1 MKKKITAIIVCLSI
15 ALTISGCFKK
25 PETPQSLAQSV
36 AANLEKIKSL
46 SLNMTMDFEAE
57 ITDGTGMT
65 DESATMGMTMDLDIE
80 STAEPEAA
88 YLSGTMGMSVS
99 GQRNEQEI
107 ESYLVEE
114 DGETVSYTVSGDTCV
129 RQVSDD
135 DSSDAFFQKNMY
147 DYIASGEAEAQLERE
162 MASIDNRSAY
172 VLRTKLEG
180 DLLKDVMGLTVSGI
194 FAQNEESGME
204 DIEADVTVYIYE
216 DTKLPARVEIGGMG
230 IGRFMEESV
239 NSTGADMDVSRFD
252 IMMEYTGF
260 DNVDE
265 IEVPADIK
273 AAASDVAPGEVYDD
287 IYYDG
292 NGYEDSYDD
301 IYEDSYGDDYAE
313 DDDIYDIEDDDE
325 LLSPNADGSYT
336 LYSESGANAAVI
348 SPMEGQELSFNGDG
362 YLATTS
368 TDYSADSLF
377 DYTYSFYDYFTLED
391 MAEYNSD
398 YSWLDGMDEYT
409 NVNVGE
415 VHEQDLNGMTV
426 YSVKSSY
433 EYSDEYGTLQFV
445 DIYGWAQIGDEIFE
459 IYISEYGDACS
470 AEEELVLEAFENVEF
485 DAGNPAEG
493 ISDVGASIRL

>member
-114 DGETVSYTVSGDTCV
+114 DGETVSYTVSGESCV
-129 RQVSDD
+129 RQITDDVSG
-135 DSSDAFFQKNMY
+135 DAFFQENIY
-147 DYIASGEAEAQLERE
+147 DYIADGDADAQLERE
-162 MASIDNRSAY
+162 TASIDNRSAY

-180 DLLKDVMGLTVSGI
+180 ELLKDVMGLTVSGI
-194 FAQNEESGME
+194 FAQNDESDID
-204 DIEADVTVYIYE
+204 DIEADVTLYIYE

-239 NSTGADMDVSRFD
+239 NSTGANMDVSRFD
-252 IMMEYTGF
+252 IIMEYTGF

-273 AAASDVAPGEVYDD
+273 AGASDVTPGEVYDD

-292 NGYEDSYDD
+292 TGD
-301 IYEDSYGDDYAE
+301 EDSYGDDYAE

-336 LYSESGANAAVI
+336 LYSDSGANAAVI
-348 SPMEGQELSFNGDG
+348 SLMDGQELSYNGDG

-368 TDYSADSLF
+368 TDYSEESLF
-377 DYTYSFYDYFTLED
+377 DYTYGFYDYFTLEEV
-391 MAEYNSD
+391 AEYNSD
-398 YSWLDGMDEYT
+398 YSWLDGMEEYT
-409 NVNVGE
+409 DITVGD
-415 VHEQDLNGMTV
+415 VHEQDVNGMTV

-445 DIYGWAQIGDEIFE
+445 DIYGWVQTGDEIFE
-459 IYISEYGDACS
+459 IYISEYGDACG